1 MHIVI
6 DISNQESRVCS
17 LLANIV
23 AWEQSLEV
31 HRHEHQLSQEGHNPT
46 PPFTEIHF
54 SKTINTLNNTQ
65 YTPSVMAVIFC
76 LAPSL
81 HFTNCLQQSFSK
93 LWFVQSTATGEQR
106 RSGCDRHWKS
116 NSLFVH
122 VGKITGRGRHVIVA
136 ILVKLG
142 SWRSHWWRPKA
153 TFMMPPTITI
163 LFSLCQLA
171 YNPEYDMFFCTRTK
185 IPMQSAHKSSS
196 VQIIL

>member
-1 MHIVI
+1 
-6 DISNQESRVCS
+6 
-17 LLANIV
+17 
-23 AWEQSLEV
+23 
-31 HRHEHQLSQEGHNPT
+31 
-46 PPFTEIHF
+46 
-54 SKTINTLNNTQ
+54 
-65 YTPSVMAVIFC
+65 MAVIFC

-136 ILVKLG
+136 NLVKLG

-163 LFSLCQLA
+163 LLVFFANWNTNAKSPQIVVSPNNFANWPIIALKSRSQTVFATTLQNSWPQWQCKWGGQGGHPA
-171 YNPEYDMFFCTRTK
+171 PSCGYPE
-185 IPMQSAHKSSS
+185 
-196 VQIIL
+196 